1 MKKLFSILL
10 AGCISLL
17 ATPAFINSD
26 ELKEHLSEKNLILI
40 DTTDADTYKRGHI
53 PGAVRADISLFRHW
67 VDKTYLLMNSPQQ
80 IEKEARSLGI
90 NNDSWVV
97 LYGHNKDK
105 EYLKASYIALALITN
120 GFNNV
125 TILNGGF
132 NDWKYEFEG
141 EKDAFSTVVVTPKK
155 GNFTAK
161 PRKDILVNLEYVKA
175 HIGKTPM
182 IEARPYPYYTGEQ
195 KSHGVRRLGHIKGAQ
210 SSFWRDKFNVD
221 DTLKSDKKI
230 KEIFIGK
237 NGLNPDKE
245 VIAYCTG
252 GLEASMN
259 WYLLTQKLGFKDVK
273 LYDASMKQWGNR
285 DDTPMEK

>member
-1 MKKLFSILL
+1 MKKLIVTLL
-10 AGCISLL
+10 MSCIALL

-26 ELKEHLSEKNLILI
+26 ELKEHLSDNNLVLI

-53 PGAVRADISLFRHW
+53 PGAVRADISQFRHW
-67 VDKTYLLMNSPQQ
+67 VNKTYLLMNSPQQ
-80 IEKEARSLGI
+80 IQKEARSLGI

-105 EYLKASYIALALITN
+105 EYLKASYIALALINN
-120 GFNNV
+120 GFKNV

-132 NDWKYEFEG
+132 NDWKYEFE
-141 EKDAFSTVVVTPKK
+141 EDQDAISTKFITPKQ
-155 GNFTAK
+155 GNFVAQ
-161 PRKDILVNLEYVKA
+161 PRRDIVVDLNYVKT

-195 KSHGVRRLGHIKGAQ
+195 KSHGVRRLGHIKGAK

-245 VIAYCTG
+245 VITYCTG

-285 DDTPMEK
+285 NDTPMEK